1 MQPALNGDET
11 GTESRNALCEHES
24 LPVGI
29 RLMSLSRTSSDFDE
43 EDGERFGVSKE
54 DGKRRV
60 MVVGLDDMD
69 EEKMKMNV
77 DI

>member
-1 MQPALNGDET
+1 MEPPNGNRTE
-11 GTESRNALCEHES
+11 TESALCEHES

-29 RLMSLSRTSSDFDE
+29 HLMSLSRTSSNIE
-43 EDGERFGVSKE
+43 ENGEGFGVSKE
-54 DGKRRV
+54 DGKGRV

-69 EEKMKMNV
+69 DMDEEKKEMDV